1 MKVKAKH
8 NIILDGVLHVG
19 GEVFDVESTDGLADY
34 VEEVGYV
41 SDIFPQEEEQ
51 PVKKTRSRKK
61 AE

>member
-8 NIILDGVLHVG
+8 NIILDGVLRVG
-19 GEVFDVESTDGLADY
+19 GEVFDVESTDGFADY